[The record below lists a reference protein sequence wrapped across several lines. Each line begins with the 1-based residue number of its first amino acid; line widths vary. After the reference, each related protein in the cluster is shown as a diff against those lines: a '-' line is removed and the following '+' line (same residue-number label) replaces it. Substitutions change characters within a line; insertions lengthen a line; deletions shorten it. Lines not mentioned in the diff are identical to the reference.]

1 MLSVNSINSIE
12 SIAVRYDKGSC
23 SSIIHEWG
31 FAVKQASCLIV
42 MFGVVVGFLVAA
54 SDAAAPTFKNKQKVE
69 LEIGEYKA
77 SSELAFAGRKAK
89 REFSVEMEMAIHVPD
104 ALDLVCISDEMRVL
118 SAIDE
123 KGKALNV
130 RSKSR
135 SSSVAKDDFNAILS
149 GSAKTE
155 LKDAKLIANAYTVKL
170 MVVQANVVIG
180 KKRAEVIIP
189 ADVVEDLRDVGNG
202 IRLRL
207 SSLKIDSKRMV
218 QLTIDYKRL
227 EGTRGT
233 ILESVYLIDNRGNN
247 LGGGRWNKG
256 LSIFAPDMEFKGQYK
271 LAAGATISKIKCVL
285 LTQYEVTPI
294 EFKITEIFQQ

>member
-1 MLSVNSINSIE
+1 M
-12 SIAVRYDKGSC
+12 
-23 SSIIHEWG
+23 
-31 FAVKQASCLIV
+31 KQASYLIV
-42 MFGVVVGFLVAA
+42 MLGVVVGFSVAA
-54 SDAAAPTFKNKQKVE
+54 SNAAAPTFKNKQKIE

-89 REFSVEMEMAIHVPD
+89 REFSVEMETAIHVPD
-104 ALDLVCISDEMRVL
+104 SLDLVCISDEMRVV
-118 SAIDE
+118 SAVDE

-135 SSSVAKDDFNAILS
+135 SSSFIKDDFNAVLA

-155 LKDAKLIANAYTVKL
+155 LKDAKLIANAYTVKS

-189 ADVVEDLRDVGNG
+189 ADVVEDRRDVGNG
-202 IRLRL
+202 IRMRL

-271 LAAGATISKIKCVL
+271 LAAGATIAKIKCVL
-285 LTQYEVTPI
+285 LTHYEVTPI
-294 EFKITEIFQQ
+294 EFKVTEIFQQ